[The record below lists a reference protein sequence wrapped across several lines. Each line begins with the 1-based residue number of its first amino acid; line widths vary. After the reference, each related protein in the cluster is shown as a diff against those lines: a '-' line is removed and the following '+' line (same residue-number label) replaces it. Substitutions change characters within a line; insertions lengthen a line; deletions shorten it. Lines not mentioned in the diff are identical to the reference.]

1 MGLIGG
7 DNMKILNYG
16 SLNID
21 YVYQV
26 PHIVQPGETI
36 SSAGLS
42 VFSGGKGLNQSISL
56 ARAGAPVYHAGFIGE
71 DGGFLLDVMRES
83 GVDVRF
89 VRTCV
94 ERTGNAIIQVGD
106 SGQNSILLFG
116 GANQTNTKER
126 IDEVLSA
133 FEPGDILLMQNEVNL
148 LSYMLEKADEIGLK
162 VALNP
167 SPYNEWIEAC
177 DLSTVSYFLIN
188 EVEGAQMTGRTDPDE
203 ILNAIMAR
211 YPDSGVVLT
220 LGKNG
225 VVYCD
230 ARGRFRQD
238 IFDLKVVDTTAAGD
252 TFTGY
257 FLAGMLMNQPVP
269 DVLRDA
275 SAASALAVSR
285 KGAAPSIPYRTEVE
299 NFLKGVKA

>member
-1 MGLIGG
+1 M
-7 DNMKILNYG
+7 N
-16 SLNID
+16 
-21 YVYQV
+21 
-26 PHIVQPGETI
+26 
-36 SSAGLS
+36 
-42 VFSGGKGLNQSISL
+42 
-56 ARAGAPVYHAGFIGE
+56 
-71 DGGFLLDVMRES
+71 
-83 GVDVRF
+83 
-89 VRTCV
+89 
-94 ERTGNAIIQVGD
+94 TG
-106 SGQNSILLFG
+106 
-116 GANQTNTKER
+116 ER

-133 FEPGDILLMQNEVNL
+133 FEAGDILLMQNEVNL
-148 LSYMLEKADEIGLK
+148 LKYMLEKAGALGLK

-167 SPYNEWIEAC
+167 SPYNELIEAC

-188 EVEGAQMTGRTDPDE
+188 EVEGAQMTGKTDPDE
-203 ILNAIMAR
+203 ILDAIMAR

-220 LGKNG
+220 LGKKG

-230 ARGRFRQD
+230 AKGRFRQD

-257 FLAGMLMNQPVP
+257 FLAGMLMNQPVQ

-299 NFLKGVKA
+299 DFLKSLKS